1 MEHPVNVGFRK
12 SSYSLKQWD
21 WRCVEVGTDDTS
33 GRVFVRDSKNPAAGA
48 LGVTPAAWASFVRH
62 VSAS

>member
-1 MEHPVNVGFRK
+1 MEHPVNVDFRK

-21 WRCVEVGTDDTS
+21 WRCVEVGTDGTS

-48 LGVTPAAWASFVRH
+48 LVATPAAWASFVRH
-62 VSAS
+62 VSTS